1 MQIYDLNTNFL
12 DKIGLERFKL
22 MNDGKRRFSS
32 KLLAYSKGR
41 VIMLSQ
47 FNNQVLSYGPAAV
60 LPQNLN
66 STWLEKLQ
74 KAADEFL
81 DGNFDLH
88 ECKDPRDVGD
98 PLLMACVYEIVAY
111 QTGATGG
118 LSIDDMA
125 EKLTVYSLSIIM
137 EAVHREQDIGLEAPD
152 LNNILSMERIITF
165 KRKNPDFVE
174 FLKNVCIVRN
184 SEKGWFR
191 NLKEKLINS

>member
-1 MQIYDLNTNFL
+1 
-12 DKIGLERFKL
+12 
-22 MNDGKRRFSS
+22 
-32 KLLAYSKGR
+32 
-41 VIMLSQ
+41 MLSQ

-66 STWLEKLQ
+66 HIWLERLQ

-81 DGNFDLH
+81 DSNFDLH
-88 ECKDPRDVGD
+88 ECKDPQDVGD

-111 QTGATGG
+111 QTGETGG

-125 EKLTVYSLSIIM
+125 EKLTVYSITVIM
-137 EAVHREQDIGLEAPD
+137 EAVHREQDIGLEPPD
-152 LNNILSMERIITF
+152 LDNILSMERIITF

-191 NLKEKLINS
+191 NLKEKLITS

>member
-1 MQIYDLNTNFL
+1 
-12 DKIGLERFKL
+12 
-22 MNDGKRRFSS
+22 
-32 KLLAYSKGR
+32 
-41 VIMLSQ
+41 MLSQ

-81 DGNFDLH
+81 DSNFDLH
-88 ECKDPRDVGD
+88 ECKDPQDVGD

-125 EKLTVYSLSIIM
+125 EKLTVYSLSVVM
-137 EAVHREQDIGLEAPD
+137 EAVHREQDIGLVPPD
-152 LNNILSMERIITF
+152 LDNILSMERIITF
-165 KRKNPDFVE
+165 KRNNPDFVE